1 MHTLTLCVILKHM
14 KDFYIYESPVCV
26 RAVYKDTSTVSFS
39 RPLPGVMLG
48 YNDIKTKELPQ
59 DLFAP
64 IFDAQPVI
72 RVNFSL
78 SGVCEVRTE
87 EGDYIYVKGGY
98 MAISRDTSPKTFC
111 YPTGNYEGIEIYLF
125 EDALKPDHP
134 FFDLFDISVS
144 DFRKTYLIRQLTVLT
159 ERWGVYLP
167 IVQALRRLM
176 KLDSPDLEQ
185 MRLHILLL
193 FRMLNV
199 EEIRLEP
206 VSVSAL
212 TVRQVNFAKQAERML
227 TEDLARRTSIAA
239 IADQL
244 GVGESSLKNWF
255 RSVFGKNISEYMRDL
270 RIQEAKQL
278 LSDSALSIEDI
289 SARVGYENQAKF
301 TSMFHK
307 YCGCT
312 PSTYRRQYAD
322 FSEK

>member
-26 RAVYKDTSTVSFS
+26 RAVYKETSKVSFY

-64 IFDAQPVI
+64 IFDTQPVI

-144 DFRKTYLIRQLTVLT
+144 DFRETYLIRQLTLLT

-278 LSDSALSIEDI
+278 LSDSALSIADI